1 MLQPLLVLSQARRQQ
16 ELRRAEAANAY
27 HGVYRLKR
35 RRTLLLCALEFAVG
49 LWLLA
54 LADHVTGRDAG
65 LACFYAGRSSWATSA
80 RTGPLLMWW
89 RKQDLS

>member
-1 MLQPLLVLSQARRQQ
+1 MASSPLLVLSEARRQQ

-27 HGVYRLKR
+27 DGVYRLKR
-35 RRTLLLCALEFAVG
+35 RRMLLLCALEFAVG

-54 LADHVTGRDAG
+54 LADHVYGHDAG
-65 LACFYAGRSSWATSA
+65 LACFYGGILVGYI
-80 RTGPLLMWW
+80 GPYWTLLMWW